1 MEKIKTTII
10 EKKLMER
17 MKPIIMG
24 QTSRKVEEVNHHVQR
39 NFMSAGKKQKLLW
52 HIRWMLLCL
61 VIVMNVVGFMMNLS
75 AHALIAVNGISLS
88 IYFLL
93 GQLEAY
99 FDCKSNCTL

>member
-1 MEKIKTTII
+1 
-10 EKKLMER
+10 MER
-17 MKPIIMG
+17 GRPTKMD
-24 QTSRKVEEVNHHVQR
+24 QTGRKVEEIKHYVQR
-39 NFMSAGKKQKLLW
+39 DFKSARKKQKLLW
-52 HIRWMLLCL
+52 HIRWILLCL

-88 IYFLL
+88 LYFLL

>member
-1 MEKIKTTII
+1 
-10 EKKLMER
+10 MER

-39 NFMSAGKKQKLLW
+39 NFVSKGKKQKLLW
-52 HIRWMLLCL
+52 HIRWVLLCL
-61 VIVMNVVGFMMNLS
+61 VILMNVVGFMMNLS
-75 AHALIAVNGISLS
+75 AHTLIAVNGISLS

-93 GQLEAY
+93 GQFEAY